1 MARVT
6 NLPPR
11 GADGPEDPSDPHGT
25 GPRAESS
32 GSGDTTAPRGH
43 GLRRDIDLLEALA
56 SDEAQNAG
64 GLGVVRLAQLV
75 GREKTQVSRAL
86 KALAAAGIVERDPD
100 TLEYRLGWRLFSLV
114 ARTSQNRLVRMAEPV
129 MHALSADVEETSHL
143 CVLSDREVLTLLS
156 VSGHSFRVHGWEG
169 RGVPAWQTSAGR
181 VLLADATPDELYVR
195 FGTTSTPPI
204 PELWALIQ
212 KASRQGYARVS
223 EEFEAGLVGVSAPVR
238 DFRGRVVAAI
248 NISAPKSRLGDR
260 LDQAGRTTAKAA
272 ARVSALL
279 GWEPRHTP
287 FPRARLT

>member
-1 MARVT
+1 MT
-6 NLPPR
+6 
-11 GADGPEDPSDPHGT
+11 DTPSPAPAT
-25 GPRAESS
+25 
-32 GSGDTTAPRGH
+32 PRGH
-43 GLRRDIDLLEALA
+43 GLRRDIDLLETLA

-86 KALAAAGIVERDPD
+86 KALAAEGIVERDPD

-114 ARTSQNRLVRMAEPV
+114 ARTSESRLVRMAEPL
-129 MHALSADVEETSHL
+129 MHALSADLEETSHL

-195 FGTTSTPPI
+195 FGTSGEMPVPD
-204 PELWALIQ
+204 LWALIQ
-212 KASRQGYARVS
+212 EAKRQGYARVS

-238 DFRGRVVAAI
+238 DFRGRVVAAL
-248 NISAPKSRLGDR
+248 NISAPRPRLGDR
-260 LDQAGRTTAKAA
+260 LDEAGRTTARAA

-279 GWEPRHTP
+279 GWEPRRTAT
-287 FPRARLT
+287 PRARLT